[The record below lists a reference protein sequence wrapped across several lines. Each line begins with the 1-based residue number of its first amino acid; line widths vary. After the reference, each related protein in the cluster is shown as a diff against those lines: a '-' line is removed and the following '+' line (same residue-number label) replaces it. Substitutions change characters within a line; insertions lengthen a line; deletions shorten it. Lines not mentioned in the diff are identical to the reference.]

1 MAEKKVV
8 ELSVDIL
15 SLSGEK
21 VGSFELNKEVFG
33 VEPHNQS
40 MFDAVQVYQ
49 SNSRQATA
57 KTKKR
62 GEVSGG
68 GIKPWRQKG
77 TGRARQGSTRSP
89 NWVGGG
95 KVFGPTGIQ
104 NFKRSQNKAS
114 HRLALCSA
122 LSLKV
127 AANKLMVVE
136 SIKFE
141 TMKTKNTVK
150 ALETL
155 KLEGKI
161 LVVFAP
167 LELELNTFASTR
179 NLSNLLVVESNN
191 VSVYDLLNSDVAV
204 FTKEAVTA
212 LQEALQ

>member
-1 MAEKKVV
+1 MTEKKVV
-8 ELSVDIL
+8 GLSVDVL
-15 SLSGEK
+15 SLTGEK
-21 VGSFELNKEVFG
+21 VGTFDLSKEVFG
-33 VEPHNQS
+33 IEPHEQS

-49 SNSRQATA
+49 SNKRQATA

-68 GIKPWRQKG
+68 GKKPWRQKG

-104 NFKRSQNKAS
+104 NFKRSQNKAA
-114 HRLALCSA
+114 HHLALCSA
-122 LSLKV
+122 LSQKALAEKI
-127 AANKLMVVE
+127 VVVDMF
-136 SIKFE
+136 KFE
-141 TMKTKNTVK
+141 SMKTTNAVK
-150 ALETL
+150 AMEAL

-161 LVVFAP
+161 LIIVDSID
-167 LELELNTFASTR
+167 LNTFASTR
-179 NLSNLLVVESNN
+179 NLSNLLVVDPTN